1 MLEVSNLV
9 VRYDELVAVKGISF
23 EVREGEIFGLLGPNG
38 AGKSSILKAII
49 GLVDFEG
56 EVKLFGRKITP
67 EMKNDI
73 GYVPEEPILIETLTP
88 AEFFEFL
95 ASVRGKGAERAK
107 ALVRAFEFESYMN
120 RPIATLSMGNR
131 RKVSIISALMHE
143 PMFLIMDEP
152 LNGLDAKSSRILK
165 EIMRRHVE
173 KGGAILFSTHI
184 MEIAEKLCDR
194 IAVLSEG
201 RIIAMGTFEE
211 LKSFAKVEGTL
222 EDVFLTLTGGEDVRE
237 IVDAIS

>member
-9 VRYDELVAVKGISF
+9 ISYDGFEAVKGISF
-23 EVREGEIFGLLGPNG
+23 EVKEGEIFGLLGPNG

-49 GLVDFEG
+49 GLVSYEG
-56 EVKLFGRKITP
+56 DIKLFGRRITP

-73 GYVPEEPILIETLTP
+73 GYVPEEPLLIEVLTP

-95 ASVRGKGAERAK
+95 ASIRGKGVERVESLVK
-107 ALVRAFEFESYMN
+107 AFGLEDFMN

-143 PMFLIMDEP
+143 PRFLIMDEP

-165 EIMRRHVE
+165 ELMRRHIE
-173 KGGAILFSTHI
+173 KGGAIIFSTHV

-201 RIIAMGTFEE
+201 KIIAMGTFEE
-211 LKSFAKVEGTL
+211 LKRVAEVEGSL
-222 EDVFLTLTGGEDVRE
+222 EDVFLKLTGGEDVRE
-237 IVDAIS
+237 VVDAIS